1 MTRALMLLLMFCSIN
16 LPLQAAEDAGSVGQY
31 YQIEE
36 AFTINFLRQ
45 SDEKARYLQI
55 KVALKSD
62 DPQIIQSANTHLPMI
77 QDSLRILFADQDMA
91 KISSID
97 GRKALQQEAYE
108 VINGIF
114 ESEINN
120 SNLQSV
126 FFTSFI
132 WQ

>member
-1 MTRALMLLLMFCSIN
+1 
-16 LPLQAAEDAGSVGQY
+16 LPVKAAEDAGITGQY

-45 SDEKARYLQI
+45 SEQQARYLQI

-77 QDSLRILFADQDMA
+77 QDSLRILFSGQDMA
-91 KISSID
+91 TISSIE
-97 GRKALQQEAYE
+97 GRNTLQQEAFE

-114 ESEINN
+114 ESELNN
-120 SNLQSV
+120 SNLQAV
-126 FFTSFI
+126 YFTSFI